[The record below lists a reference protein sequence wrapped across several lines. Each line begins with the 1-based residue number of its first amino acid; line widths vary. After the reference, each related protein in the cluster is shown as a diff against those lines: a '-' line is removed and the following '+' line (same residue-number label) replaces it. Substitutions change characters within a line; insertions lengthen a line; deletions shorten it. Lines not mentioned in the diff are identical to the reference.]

1 MEDGGLRCA
10 EASSREGTSARPVQC
25 ERGRRAEFEYLCL
38 GAYTSVGLTG
48 SGFDCL
54 EVPFRCDHIGSAK
67 SLGSLPE
74 HLLFGRRMHVGEVSL
89 RASPIHYILWSECA
103 APATLLPG

>member
-1 MEDGGLRCA
+1 MRHPWAFNSLDRDK
-10 EASSREGTSARPVQC
+10 
-25 ERGRRAEFEYLCL
+25 FEYLCL
-38 GAYTSVGLTG
+38 GAYTSVELAG

-74 HLLFGRRMHVGEVSL
+74 HPLIR
-89 RASPIHYILWSECA
+89 
-103 APATLLPG
+103 